1 MEPLILLD
9 TSELLR
15 PTQRKLHAA
24 WNELDGQQTCMPPTV
39 GTELAPL
46 GVPSTDADGRS
57 AAERQLQHAAGRM
70 DDRRILQLRQQAWWS
85 AMWRDPQSPYRLI
98 ELTSDQQHL
107 QDDLLEAIDRDCFP
121 TADPDQIALY
131 PDARIVTE
139 AMALGAKVL
148 LTSNLRSM
156 DHYRLNDWAVAKGGR
171 LGFRPEPVVLKADD
185 ALIRWSESN
194 DGHERLLQAGLF
206 ACWPQDDNA
215 PVHQVW
221 ESTLD
226 GITKLIRSG
235 KLADTG
241 GRIINELERH
251 IDGKGLI
258 ERTRRRLPSATV
270 ATDREHPTY
279 PHAA

>member
-98 ELTSDQQHL
+98 E
-107 QDDLLEAIDRDCFP
+107 
-121 TADPDQIALY
+121 
-131 PDARIVTE
+131 
-139 AMALGAKVL
+139 
-148 LTSNLRSM
+148 
-156 DHYRLNDWAVAKGGR
+156 
-171 LGFRPEPVVLKADD
+171 
-185 ALIRWSESN
+185 
-194 DGHERLLQAGLF
+194 
-206 ACWPQDDNA
+206 
-215 PVHQVW
+215 
-221 ESTLD
+221 
-226 GITKLIRSG
+226 
-235 KLADTG
+235 
-241 GRIINELERH
+241 
-251 IDGKGLI
+251 
-258 ERTRRRLPSATV
+258 RTRRRLPSATV
-270 ATDREHPTY
+270 TTDREHPTY